1 MYKRF
6 STVTVLIDMSEASSE
21 KQILYIHNYYISFVD
36 TTINRYEECHH
47 YQRKKNNKQITK
59 K

>member
-6 STVTVLIDMSEASSE
+6 STVTVLIDMGEASSE
-21 KQILYIHNYYISFVD
+21 KQILYIHNYISFVD

-47 YQRKKNNKQITK
+47 YQRKKKQ
-59 K
+59 